1 MKGWSCKFED
11 PISLPNGKVLITLKD
26 AADQI
31 MKLIARIAEG
41 LGVPALNCWK
51 PSWRTSPPPRGHPL
65 LQTPL
70 IWRLFF

>member
-31 MKLIARIAEG
+31 MKLIARIAKG
-41 LGVPALNCWK
+41 LGVPASK
-51 PSWRTSPPPRGHPL
+51 L
-65 LQTPL
+65 LEA
-70 IWRLFF
+70 